1 MWKNSPAGTFSI
13 TTAVEPTHPEPA
25 LPAIRPNVRT
35 AAIASAQS
43 SIGKDLVIV
52 GEITGADSLESLFIE
67 GKVEGSINLPS
78 SRVTVGV
85 NGKVIAG
92 IAALDIVVM
101 GSILGNM
108 TASNRVDIRATSS
121 VTGEVSA
128 PRISIEEG
136 ASFKGKLNVT
146 AAGAE
151 PVAAA
156 ELPVHTQLEP
166 PTMIFVQPE
175 ARKLRVHRSLQT
187 A

>member
-1 MWKNSPAGTFSI
+1 MWKNSHAGTFSI

-25 LPAIRPNVRT
+25 LPAIRPSVRT
-35 AAIASAQS
+35 AASAAAQS

-67 GKVEGSINLPS
+67 GRVEGVINLPS

-85 NGKVIAG
+85 NGQVKAA
-92 IAALDIVVM
+92 IAARDIVVM
-101 GSILGNM
+101 GTTLGNL
-108 TASNRVDIRATSS
+108 TASNRVDIRATAS
-121 VTGEVSA
+121 VTGDVSA
-128 PRISIEEG
+128 PRVSIEEG
-136 ASFKGKLNVT
+136 SFFKGKLDVT

-151 PVAAA
+151 PVAAV
-156 ELPVHTQLEP
+156 ELPANTDLELP
-166 PTMIFVQPE
+166 SMVFVQTE